1 MSPTLEEKA
10 IRSSPGDQAMLSMC
24 ALVASFVRCPH
35 EGSIVQSW
43 PPDVTHAVSFPLCDQ
58 AAKSPGPTPAFDA

>member
-1 MSPTLEEKA
+1 
-10 IRSSPGDQAMLSMC
+10 MLSMC